1 MEDKEF
7 ALFLAGVC
15 GLCLH
20 QRANACGPPL
30 HLEEDEE
37 EWDFDEDPEWVFV
50 EDQESP
56 EDSFYWNEV
65 TSEMRRD
72 PPEGFS

>member
-1 MEDKEF
+1 MSVDTNN
-7 ALFLAGVC
+7 
-15 GLCLH
+15 
-20 QRANACGPPL
+20 Q
-30 HLEEDEE
+30 EENEE
-37 EWDFDEDPEWVFV
+37 EWDFDQDPEWVFV